1 MSREDDRSLR
11 FYNEVLGLD
20 HLHYGIWNGDEELTL
35 ANLREAQLR
44 YEDFLVSKLP
54 ASAKRILDVG
64 CGTSAM
70 TRRMLS
76 MDLKVHGLSPDKT
89 QMENFTQNL
98 NVPFHHCLFEDFD
111 SEERFDCIVMSE
123 SAQYI
128 PYQRLFENVRKHL
141 NPGGHLMI
149 CDYFV
154 LDHATGV
161 LAKSGHNLQK
171 FRDESGRYGFKLI
184 DERDITEQTA
194 RTLDLALLLAE
205 RILKAFEIFS
215 ERPREKHPFLTKIVF
230 RLFRKKWK
238 KINRDRAL
246 IDSAAFKEQKRYL
259 FLLYECL

>member
-44 YEDFLVSKLP
+44 YEDFLVGKLP
-54 ASAKRILDVG
+54 SSAKKILDVG

-76 MDLKVHGLSPDKT
+76 MDLEVHGLSPDKT

-98 NVPFHHCLFEDFD
+98 QVPFHHCLFEDFE
-111 SEERFDCIVMSE
+111 SEERFDCMVMSE

-128 PYQRLFENVRKHL
+128 PFVQLFENVKKHT

-154 LDHATGV
+154 LDHASGV
-161 LAKSGHNLQK
+161 LAKSGHNLTQ
-171 FRDESGRYGFKLI
+171 FRAEAEKQGFKLI
-184 DERDITEQTA
+184 DERDITQETA

-205 RILKAFEIFS
+205 RILKAAEIFS
-215 ERPREKHPFLTKIVF
+215 ERPREKHPFLTKILF
-230 RLFRKKWK
+230 RLFRKKWE

-246 IDSAAFKEQKRYL
+246 IDSEAFQDQKRYL
-259 FLLYECL
+259 FLLYECP